1 MANSEVRV
9 ITSTASTTSPADGL
23 TVDRLRTIIQGSHM
37 NFLFG
42 AGTSAP
48 YFELLGDIEVA
59 LTQLTE
65 TDSGK
70 PVTKLARASLQAY
83 FFEKV
88 ILPNIPLLE
97 HESEAKDIIKSYARF
112 ASILNR
118 ILLKRRST
126 LLGKQANI
134 FTTNV
139 DIAHEVAFELLEID
153 VNDGFVGK
161 LRPRLELG
169 EYGTLRIRQGTR
181 YEYRSEIPV
190 VNLFKIHGSVSWRQN
205 GDEIYFDH
213 QLAQVVEAS
222 KIYDAAKP
230 ELISIANRNEVNA
243 DQLLSKAEGKALS
256 VSGIDFAAAYC
267 RLSMV
272 NPEKTKF
279 ATTVLNK
286 TYYELIRR
294 LANELEKE
302 NSALFVHG
310 FSFRDEHLRDI
321 VLRGAR
327 TNPTLQV
334 IVFCYSR
341 AACDEMKALVTD
353 EQVKNGNILFV
364 APVEPKEGEK
374 ERYITIDVL
383 VDDYLAP
390 VLTES
395 AGAADHVIE
404 LKLSGSA
411 GEGES
416 HAG

>member
-1 MANSEVRV
+1 MSNSEVRV
-9 ITSTASTTSPADGL
+9 TTHPISPASPADGL
-23 TVDRLRTIIQGSHM
+23 SVDRLRTIIQDSHI
-37 NFLFG
+37 NFLIG

-59 LTQLTE
+59 LTQLAN
-65 TDSGK
+65 TDSGQ
-70 PVTKLARASLQAY
+70 PETKVARASLQAY

-97 HESEAKDIIKSYARF
+97 HATEAKDIIKSYARF
-112 ASILNR
+112 ASTINR

-139 DIAHEVAFELLEID
+139 DIAHEVAFELLEVD

-190 VNLFKIHGSVSWRQN
+190 VNLFKIHGSVSWKQD
-205 GDEIYFDH
+205 GDDIYFDH
-213 QLAQVVEAS
+213 QLAQLVDAKTLYE
-222 KIYDAAKP
+222 AAKS
-230 ELISIANRNEVNA
+230 ELIPIENRDEVNA
-243 DQLLSKAEGKALS
+243 DQLLAKAEGKALDN
-256 VSGIDFAAAYC
+256 SGIAFATTYS

-302 NSALFVHG
+302 NSALFIHG

-321 VLRGAR
+321 ILRAAR

-334 IVFCYSR
+334 IVFCFSR
-341 AACDEMKALVTD
+341 DARDEMRTLVAD

-364 APVEPKEGEK
+364 APIEPEEGEE
-374 ERYITIDVL
+374 ERNITLDVF

-395 AGAADHVIE
+395 TSAADHVIE
-404 LKLSGSA
+404 LKLSGSTA
-411 GEGES
+411 EDEA

>member
-1 MANSEVRV
+1 MTNSEVRV
-9 ITSTASTTSPADGL
+9 SNQTMGPSSPADGL
-23 TVDRLRTIIQGSHM
+23 TVERLRTIIQDSHI

-42 AGTSAP
+42 AGVSAP

-65 TDSGK
+65 SDTGRSE
-70 PVTKLARASLQAY
+70 TKVARASLQGY
-83 FFEKV
+83 FFERV
-88 ILPNIPLLE
+88 LLPNIPLLE
-97 HESEAKDIIKSYARF
+97 HAADARDIIKSYARF
-112 ASILNR
+112 ASTLNR

-139 DIAHEVAFELLEID
+139 DIALEVALELLEID
-153 VNDGFVGK
+153 VNDGFTGK

-190 VNLFKIHGSVSWRQN
+190 MNLLKIHGSVSWKQD

-213 QLAQVVEAS
+213 QLAQLAAAKTLHE
-222 KIYDAAKP
+222 AAKP
-230 ELISIANRNEVNA
+230 ELIPVSVPDEVDA
-243 DQLLSKAEGKALS
+243 GKLLTKAEGMELGDSSIAFASAYSCLS
-256 VSGIDFAAAYC
+256 I
-267 RLSMV
+267 V

-279 ATTVLNK
+279 STTVLNK

-321 VLRGAR
+321 ILRAAR

-341 AACDEMKALVTD
+341 NARDDMRTLVAD

-364 APVEPKEGEK
+364 APAEPEAGGDEK
-374 ERYITIDVL
+374 NITLDVF
-383 VDDYLAP
+383 VDDYLAA
-390 VLTES
+390 VQVES
-395 AGAADHVIE
+395 IAAADHVIE
-404 LKLSGSA
+404 LKLSNSA
-411 GEGES
+411 EGASDAE
-416 HAG
+416 

>member
-9 ITSTASTTSPADGL
+9 TTQSFRPSALAEGL
-23 TVDRLRTIIQGSHM
+23 TVDRLRTIIQDSHI

-42 AGTSAP
+42 AGSSAP

-59 LTQLTE
+59 LTQLAKSDTGRSE
-65 TDSGK
+65 TK
-70 PVTKLARASLQAY
+70 VARASLQSY

-88 ILPNIPLLE
+88 LLPNIPLLE
-97 HESEAKDIIKSYARF
+97 HATEAKDIIKSYARF
-112 ASILNR
+112 GSTLNR

-139 DIAHEVAFELLEID
+139 DIALEVALELLEID
-153 VNDGFVGK
+153 VNDGFTGK

-190 VNLFKIHGSVSWRQN
+190 MNLLKIHGSVSWRQE

-213 QLAQVVEAS
+213 LLAQLAAAKALHE
-222 KIYDAAKP
+222 AAKP
-230 ELISIANRNEVNA
+230 ELILIASPAEVNA
-243 DQLLSKAEGKALS
+243 TQLLAKAERKELGDSA
-256 VSGIDFAAAYC
+256 IAFATTYN

-321 VLRGAR
+321 LLRAAR

-334 IVFCYSR
+334 VVFCYSR
-341 AACDEMKALVTD
+341 VARDEMRTLIAD
-353 EQVKNGNILFV
+353 EQVKNGNMLFV
-364 APVEPKEGEK
+364 APAEPEGEEK
-374 ERYITIDVL
+374 ERYITLDVL
-383 VDDYLAP
+383 VDDYLAA

-395 AGAADHVIE
+395 ASAADHVIE
-404 LKLSGSA
+404 LKLSNAADGD
-411 GEGES
+411 S